1 MRYIFRMR
9 RALPIFLLIA
19 LLLAG
24 AVVLYSCR
32 PAHVATRPHPA
43 LPPMGPANCGGHCGT
58 ERWAIKTLSDP
69 DRELVD
75 LTPVT
80 TTISALRALDRP
92 ARMSETRRFA
102 PVETTVWRVQARLM
116 WLKRED
122 DEDYHLV
129 IAEPNDTTVT
139 MIAEIPDPACGGSCA
154 SGFSSIYG
162 TARQVLFDR
171 VNRAGGQRA
180 PLVWITGVGFFDYPH
195 RQRGLAPNA
204 IELHPVLKVEWP
216 ATSLLVPKSS
226 TPHRR
231 RRSRG
236 AA

>member
-1 MRYIFRMR
+1 MR
-9 RALPIFLLIA
+9 RALPLFILVAI

-24 AVVLYSCR
+24 IYLTTCR
-32 PAHVATRPHPA
+32 PREVANLPRPA
-43 LPPMGPANCGGHCGT
+43 MPPLGPANCGGHCGT

-69 DRELVD
+69 DRELVN
-75 LTPVT
+75 LAPVA
-80 TTISALRALDRP
+80 TTIEALRSLRRP
-92 ARMSETRRFA
+92 ARVDEHHRIG
-102 PVETTVWRVQARLM
+102 PVETTVYRVEAKLM

-129 IAEPNDTTVT
+129 IASPNDTTVT

-154 SGFSSIYG
+154 SGFSSVYA

-171 VNRAGGQRA
+171 VNATGGQRA

-204 IELHPVLKVEWP
+204 IELHPVLNVEWP
-216 ATSLLVPKSS
+216 AV
-226 TPHRR
+226 R
-231 RRSRG
+231 
-236 AA
+236 